1 MESRESRASQA
12 SGVALRAPRAGRGS
26 GVKGRLRLRPSR
38 PLPTLPADLCQRAI
52 RKPRRIHETLPAA
65 ASGHIPLEL
74 TTPQR
79 ERDSSDAGTLF
90 SPFWETPPRRCLRPA
105 PLKGSPCTFSD
116 SGFPSDSGKPGKHP
130 DLFAFYFILFFYRLL
145 PRRVES
151 PHRGVFSPLPAL
163 LTLLRLVGVGWG
175 RSKQNWTKQN
185 WTKQTCQ
192 DGEVENRGN
201 GGGRF

>member
-130 DLFAFYFILFFYRLL
+130 DLFAFYFTWDFTHSCHPQTRTICFFLSNPCALFFSLL
-145 PRRVES
+145 PT
-151 PHRGVFSPLPAL
+151 PCPLP
-163 LTLLRLVGVGWG
+163 RY
-175 RSKQNWTKQN
+175 
-185 WTKQTCQ
+185 
-192 DGEVENRGN
+192 VE
-201 GGGRF
+201 